1 VPPTLSLADI
11 FQLGYYWECKV
22 LLTAVKL
29 DVFGALAGGA
39 CSAAEVSRRLQ
50 TDRKATEVLLNA
62 LVSIGLLRKSGEQTF
77 CQGTPTSSKEVCVM
91 KQVGVMTAIAI
102 GAIALLAAP
111 LTARAGGEVE
121 GKVTFSGEPPAPKE
135 FLFSKFPNP
144 EFCGKN
150 PNKDAKGEKR
160 LLHEVQ
166 VGKDGDLKNTVVAV
180 TGINDEKFQAE
191 FKGEDIIAKL
201 CEFLPY
207 TGVVVPNQSSF
218 RVMNTDADPDDPKS
232 VKGVL
237 HNPHAF
243 EKKGPSSTTIF
254 NIGLPEKD
262 KGLDK
267 PIKLRKA
274 AQGSVFKLIC
284 DQHEFMQF
292 WALPITS
299 PYYAVVGEDGKFEIK
314 DVPAGKYKLVAWHPA
329 LNKGNPIEQEIEV
342 KDGASASAK
351 FEFKP

>member
-1 VPPTLSLADI
+1 MKIGT
-11 FQLGYYWECKV
+11 F
-22 LLTAVKL
+22 TAV
-29 DVFGALAGGA
+29 
-39 CSAAEVSRRLQ
+39 
-50 TDRKATEVLLNA
+50 
-62 LVSIGLLRKSGEQTF
+62 
-77 CQGTPTSSKEVCVM
+77 
-91 KQVGVMTAIAI
+91 AI
-102 GAIALLAAP
+102 GAIAFLAAP
-111 LTARAGGEVE
+111 MTSWAGGTVE
-121 GKVTFSGEPPAPKE
+121 GKVSFSGKAPAAKE

-144 EFCGKN
+144 KFCVKN
-150 PNKDAKGEKR
+150 ENKDAKGEKR

-166 VGKDGDLKNTVVAV
+166 VGKDGGLKNAVVAV

-191 FKGEDIIAKL
+191 YKGEDITAKL

-207 TGVVVPNQSSF
+207 TGVVVPTQSSF

-237 HNPHAF
+237 HNPHSF
-243 EKKGPSSTTIF
+243 EVMGPSTTTIF

-292 WALPITS
+292 WALPVTS
-299 PYYAVVGEDGKFEIK
+299 PHYAVVGEDGKFTIK
-314 DVPAGKYKLVAWHPA
+314 DVPAGKYKVVAWHPT
-329 LNKGNPIEQEIEV
+329 LNKGKPIEQEIEV
-342 KDGASASAK
+342 KDGAAAAAK

>member
-1 VPPTLSLADI
+1 
-11 FQLGYYWECKV
+11 
-22 LLTAVKL
+22 
-29 DVFGALAGGA
+29 
-39 CSAAEVSRRLQ
+39 
-50 TDRKATEVLLNA
+50 
-62 LVSIGLLRKSGEQTF
+62 
-77 CQGTPTSSKEVCVM
+77 M
-91 KQVGVMTAIAI
+91 KKVGVFMAVAV
-102 GAIALLAAP
+102 GAIALLAVP
-111 LTARAGGEVE
+111 MTSWAGGTVE
-121 GKVTFSGEPPAPKE
+121 GKVSFSGKPPAPKE

-144 EFCGKN
+144 KFCVKN

-166 VGKDGDLKNTVVAV
+166 VGKDGGLKNAVVAV

-207 TGVVVPNQSSF
+207 TGAVVPNQSSF

-237 HNPHAF
+237 HNPHSF
-243 EKKGPSSTTIF
+243 EVTGPSSTTIF

-267 PIKLRKA
+267 PIRLRKVDK
-274 AQGSVFKLIC
+274 GSVFKLIC

-299 PYYAVVGEDGKFEIK
+299 PYFAVVGEDGKFEIK
-314 DVPAGKYKLVAWHPA
+314 DVPAGKYKMVAWHPA
-329 LNKGNPIEQEIEV
+329 LNKSKPIEQEIEV

-351 FEFKP
+351 FEFTK

>member
-1 VPPTLSLADI
+1 MKKA
-11 FQLGYYWECKV
+11 GV
-22 LLTAVKL
+22 L
-29 DVFGALAGGA
+29 
-39 CSAAEVSRRLQ
+39 
-50 TDRKATEVLLNA
+50 
-62 LVSIGLLRKSGEQTF
+62 
-77 CQGTPTSSKEVCVM
+77 
-91 KQVGVMTAIAI
+91 TAIAI
-102 GAIALLAAP
+102 AAIALLAVP
-111 LTARAGGEVE
+111 MTSWAGGTVE
-121 GKVTFSGEPPAPKE
+121 GKVSFSGKPPAPKE

-144 EFCGKN
+144 KFCVKN
-150 PNKDAKGEKR
+150 PNKDAEGEKR

-166 VGKDGDLKNTVVAV
+166 VGKDGGVKNAVVAV
-180 TGINDEKFQAE
+180 TGISDEKFQTE

-207 TGVVVPNQSSF
+207 TGVVVANQSSF

-237 HNPHAF
+237 HNPHSF
-243 EKKGPSSTTIF
+243 EVLAPRSTTIF

-299 PYYAVVGEDGKFEIK
+299 PHYAVVGEDGKFEIK
-314 DVPAGKYKLVAWHPA
+314 DVPAGTYKLVAWHPA
-329 LNKGNPIEQEIEV
+329 LNKGKPIEQEIEV